1 MRKTW
6 QPPVWEVVLFG
17 FVKRR
22 VERAAFSS
30 WQPCG
35 RKTNRSAAF
44 DVLLFVS
51 WGLFVGDSDSE
62 LRAEPKQRQSRA
74 ERLQQ

>member
-1 MRKTW
+1 M
-6 QPPVWEVVLFG
+6 LLG

-22 VERAAFSS
+22 VERAAFSF
-30 WQPCG
+30 WQAGG
-35 RKTNRSAAF
+35 RKTNRSAVF

-62 LRAEPKQRQSRA
+62 LRAEPKQRQSLA
-74 ERLQQ
+74 ETLQQ